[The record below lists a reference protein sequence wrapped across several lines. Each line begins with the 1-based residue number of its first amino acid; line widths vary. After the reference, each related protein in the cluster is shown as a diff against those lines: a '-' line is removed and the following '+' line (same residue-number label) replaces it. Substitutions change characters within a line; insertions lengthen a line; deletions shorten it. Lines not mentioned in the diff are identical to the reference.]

1 MFVPCHLS
9 NQFKAKIYLLKR
21 TQNSFLYFQSVCY
34 LIVHIY
40 YISWCNSIV
49 LNNVC
54 ICTVRLAINHI
65 YLSTYST
72 YNLFYVF
79 PHIYN
84 FVRLFFFV
92 LFLNTSPIVLYSYIG
107 MHRRYQIFL
116 YILFVYLALHTKR
129 KPNLIFLLLSSKD
142 TVFKLFHSLGPPIP
156 GNNGPPG
163 PGGPPQGPP
172 GAPHLGPPGGP
183 PGGPVGGAPP
193 TSASPGA
200 PPTNGPAR
208 LICFSAE

>member
-1 MFVPCHLS
+1 
-9 NQFKAKIYLLKR
+9 
-21 TQNSFLYFQSVCY
+21 
-34 LIVHIY
+34 
-40 YISWCNSIV
+40 
-49 LNNVC
+49 
-54 ICTVRLAINHI
+54 
-65 YLSTYST
+65 
-72 YNLFYVF
+72 
-79 PHIYN
+79 
-84 FVRLFFFV
+84 
-92 LFLNTSPIVLYSYIG
+92 

-116 YILFVYLALHTKR
+116 YILFVYLALRTKR
-129 KPNLIFLLLSSKD
+129 KPNFIFLLLSSKD
-142 TVFKLFHSLGPPIP
+142 TFFKLCHSLGPPLP